1 MGDLIWALMDDCE
14 EEAWCWHSG
23 QGLSWSTGAASEAHS
38 WGWGGDKHTRDR
50 EAWWETTAQLW
61 AKVFTLLRL
70 QVPWKFLT
78 SSAFERTKGNSVSS
92 VSCSLFILIQ
102 MNSIILTLA
111 TAQETIGLVLLHREV
126 GGSCSGGEL
135 WAGNSLTPQGIW
147 HGSQQDLH
155 LSATPS
161 QPSPNRPFLNC
172 RGGFLFHLNCFPQ
185 SSSLSCFQS
194 DCQEAAPVWQ
204 KIWQQNLPL
213 DAPHFRSILVISEG
227 GFDA

>member
-14 EEAWCWHSG
+14 QKAWCWHSG

-38 WGWGGDKHTRDR
+38 WGWGGDRHKRDP

-61 AKVFTLLRL
+61 TKVFTLLRL

-102 MNSIILTLA
+102 MNSIILTPA
-111 TAQETIGLVLLHREV
+111 TAQETIGLVLLHHEV
-126 GGSCSGGEL
+126 DGSCSGGEL

-155 LSATPS
+155 LSTTPS
-161 QPSPNRPFLNC
+161 PPSPNRPFPQLQG
-172 RGGFLFHLNCFPQ
+172 RLFIPSKLFSPVFLFKLFSKWLPRSSTRLAKNMTTK
-185 SSSLSCFQS
+185 SSLRC
-194 DCQEAAPVWQ
+194 
-204 KIWQQNLPL
+204 PL
-213 DAPHFRSILVISEG
+213 L
-227 GFDA
+227 